1 MAARGDGM
9 VAKDCGQVMGRISP
23 IVERWAGMK
32 VVGGKLN
39 K

>member
-1 MAARGDGM
+1 MAGRGDGM

-23 IVERWAGMK
+23 VVERWAEMK